1 MSVLTRGMPIL
12 KPYYFWTGFA
22 LAVGGTLLFSI
33 KSILIKLAY
42 AAGSDADSVMVLR
55 MLMALP
61 VYAFIAWLLWQRNP
75 YKAAE
80 LPGLVWL
87 KLIGLGFLG
96 YFVSSWLDLMGLEL
110 ISAQLERLTLFTYP
124 IMVAILG
131 ALFFKQPLTRKIIFA
146 LLLSYIGIWMIYA
159 QEAGLSGDGVA
170 WGTFLVALAAFS
182 FAFYVLFS
190 RELIAQVGSLWF
202 TSWAMIAACVW
213 VIVYFGVTL
222 DWAAFVLNERI
233 LLWTFLLAIF
243 STVIPSFM
251 ISEAIARLG
260 PAQTGIIGSLGPVFT
275 IVLAV
280 WILAEPFTLSHLLG
294 FALVMIGVGALTLK
308 RNYKRVTQ

>member
-1 MSVLTRGMPIL
+1 MSR
-12 KPYYFWTGFA
+12 YYFWTGFA
-22 LAVGGTLLFSI
+22 LAVVGTLLFSV

-42 AAGSDADSVMVLR
+42 ESGSNADEVMWLR
-55 MLMALP
+55 MAFALP
-61 VYAFIAWLLWQRNP
+61 VYALIAWLLWQRYP
-75 YKAAE
+75 HKAAK

-131 ALFFKQPLTRKIIFA
+131 ALFFKQPLTRKIMFA
-146 LLLSYIGIWMIYA
+146 LVLSYIGIWLIYA
-159 QEAGLSGDGVA
+159 QEAQWGGEAVA
-170 WGTFLVALAAFS
+170 LGTVLVALAALS

-190 RELIAQVGSLWF
+190 RAVIAEVGSLWF

-213 VIVYFGVTL
+213 VMVYFGLTL
-222 DWAAFVLNERI
+222 DWAEFVLNERI

-280 WILAEPFTLSHLLG
+280 WILAEPFTLWHFAG
-294 FALVMIGVGALTLK
+294 FSLVMIGVGVLTIK
-308 RNYKRVTQ
+308 RK

>member
-1 MSVLTRGMPIL
+1 MSVLSAGMSIL

-61 VYAFIAWLLWQRNP
+61 VYALIAWLLWQRNP
-75 YKAAE
+75 HKAAE

-124 IMVAILG
+124 IMVAVLG

-146 LLLSYIGIWMIYA
+146 LVLSYIGIWLIYA
-159 QEAGLSGDGVA
+159 QEASLSGDGVA
-170 WGTFLVALAAFS
+170 WGTFLVAVAAFS

-213 VIVYFGVTL
+213 VIVYFGFSL
-222 DWAAFVLNERI
+222 DWAEFVLNERI

-251 ISEAIARLG
+251 VSEAIARLG

-280 WILAEPFTLSHLLG
+280 WILAEPFTLSHLFG
-294 FALVMIGVGALTLK
+294 FALVMIGVGVLTLK
-308 RNYKRVTQ
+308 R

>member
-1 MSVLTRGMPIL
+1 MSR
-12 KPYYFWTGFA
+12 YYFWTGFA
-22 LAVGGTLLFSI
+22 LAVVGTLLFSI

-42 AAGSDADSVMVLR
+42 EAGSNADEVMWLR
-55 MLMALP
+55 MAFALP
-61 VYAFIAWLLWQRNP
+61 VYAVIAWLLWQRYP
-75 YKAAE
+75 HKAAK
-80 LPGLVWL
+80 LLGLVWL

-124 IMVAILG
+124 IMVAVLG
-131 ALFFKQPLTRKIIFA
+131 ALFFKQALTRKIIFA
-146 LLLSYIGIWMIYA
+146 LVLSYIGIWLIYA
-159 QEAGLSGDGVA
+159 QEASLSGDGVA
-170 WGTFLVALAAFS
+170 WGTFLVAVAAFS

-213 VIVYFGVTL
+213 VIVYFGISL
-222 DWAAFVLNERI
+222 DWAEFVLNKRI

-280 WILAEPFTLSHLLG
+280 WILAEPFTLSHLFG
-294 FALVMIGVGALTLK
+294 FALVMIGVGVLTLK
-308 RNYKRVTQ
+308 R

>member
-1 MSVLTRGMPIL
+1 MCLLTSGLVVL
-12 KPYYFWTGFA
+12 KPYYFWSGFM

-42 AAGSDADSVMVLR
+42 LAGSDADSVMVLR

-61 VYAFIAWLLWQRNP
+61 VYAVIAWLLWQRNP
-75 YKAAE
+75 HKAAE
-80 LPGLVWL
+80 TPGLVWL

-124 IMVAILG
+124 IMVAVLG

-146 LLLSYIGIWMIYA
+146 LVLSYIGIWLIYA
-159 QEAGLSGDGVA
+159 QEASLSGDGVA
-170 WGTFLVALAAFS
+170 WGTFLVAVAAFS

-213 VIVYFGVTL
+213 VIGYFGVTL
-222 DWAAFVLNERI
+222 NWAEFVLNERI

-280 WILAEPFTLSHLLG
+280 WILAEPFTLSHLFG
-294 FALVMIGVGALTLK
+294 FALVMIGVGGLTLK
-308 RNYKRVTQ
+308 R